1 MIPILFP
8 YTYLSPRVLEPV
20 STLFGKISIYQ
31 PFDKLLPIDLE
42 ESSRSGKIEIR
53 IPLKDN
59 DKKLEAIL
67 KEYRTWADL
76 HHISQREYHKMTR
89 SLNLSA
95 QDPMSSQ
102 IRQEIRDRMSG
113 EKEHDTL
120 TPSDNARLFL
130 ALAQEFDMQQTGLSM
145 EINQIQDMQQQL
157 FKDLRGNVPDG
168 SDSFSS
174 AESPQPE
181 SHDYMASERLFAWS
195 HLLCHDTQPTCVF
208 ITTSSE
214 AFQMVSKQAG
224 LIHTLSGFD
233 KRPVDISHKENP
245 WEGGQALTDYL
256 DQLTKAEEGALPVQP
271 FEDMNATAVG
281 KECNVRLTVSMVPN
295 QSPAEVFGKLIH
307 PPMNETAATD
317 TDTLCR
323 NTVLALIELRGDC

>member
-8 YTYLSPRVLEPV
+8 YTYLSPRVLEPL
-20 STLFGKISIYQ
+20 STLFGKILIYQ
-31 PFDKLLPIDLE
+31 PLDKLFPADLDE
-42 ESSRSGKIEIR
+42 LSRSGRIEIR

-59 DKKLEAIL
+59 DKKLKAIL

-76 HHISQREYHKMTR
+76 HHISQREYHKITH
-89 SLNLSA
+89 SFNLSA

-113 EKEHDTL
+113 EEKRDTL

-145 EINQIQDMQQQL
+145 EIDQIQDMQQQL
-157 FKDLRGNVPDG
+157 FKDLRGDGPDG

-174 AESPQPE
+174 ADSSQPE
-181 SHDYMASERLFAWS
+181 SHGYMTSERLFAWS
-195 HLLCHDTQPTCVF
+195 HLMCHDTQPTCVF
-208 ITTSSE
+208 ITTSSS
-214 AFQMVSKQAG
+214 AFQSVSEKAG
-224 LIHTLSGFD
+224 LIRTISGFD
-233 KRPVDISHKENP
+233 RRPVEIPHKEKP
-245 WEGGQALTDYL
+245 FDWSRALTDYL

-271 FEDMNATAVG
+271 FEDMDTPAAG
-281 KECNVRLTVSMVPN
+281 RGCNVRLTVSMVPN

-307 PPMNETAATD
+307 PPINETAATD

-323 NTVLALIELRGDC
+323 NTVLALIE

>member
-8 YTYLSPRVLEPV
+8 YTYLSPRVLEPL
-20 STLFGKISIYQ
+20 STLFGKVLIYQ
-31 PFDKLLPIDLE
+31 PVDKLFPADLE

-59 DKKLEAIL
+59 DKKLKAIL

-76 HHISQREYHKMTR
+76 HHISQREYHKITHR
-89 SLNLSA
+89 LNLPA

-102 IRQEIRDRMSG
+102 IRQEIKDRMSG

-157 FKDLRGNVPDG
+157 FRDLRGDG
-168 SDSFSS
+168 PGESNSFSS

-181 SHDYMASERLFAWS
+181 SSGYMASERLSTWS

-224 LIHTLSGFD
+224 LIQPLSGLD

-245 WEGGQALTDYL
+245 WEGGQAFIDYL

-281 KECNVRLTVSMVPN
+281 RECNVRLTVSMVPN

-307 PPMNETAATD
+307 PPINETAATD

>member
-1 MIPILFP
+1 MIPIIFP
-8 YTYLSPRVLEPV
+8 YTYLSPRVLEPL
-20 STLFGKISIYQ
+20 STLFGKVLIYQ
-31 PFDKLLPIDLE
+31 PVDKLFPADLE

-59 DKKLEAIL
+59 DKKLKAIL

-76 HHISQREYHKMTR
+76 HHISQREYHKITHR
-89 SLNLSA
+89 LNLPA

-102 IRQEIRDRMSG
+102 IRQEIKDRMSG

-157 FKDLRGNVPDG
+157 FRDLRGDG
-168 SDSFSS
+168 PGESNSFSS

-181 SHDYMASERLFAWS
+181 SSGYMASERLSTWS

-224 LIHTLSGFD
+224 LIQPLSGLD

-245 WEGGQALTDYL
+245 WEGGQAFIDYL

-281 KECNVRLTVSMVPN
+281 RECNVRLTVSMVPN

-307 PPMNETAATD
+307 PPINETAATD